1 MGWNRASR
9 NKWRTL
15 VLGLG
20 AVIALLWGAVD
31 IVGVPPQNLAWLLFQ
46 ALVAIGA
53 GDRSRRH
60 GRMAFYTV
68 CAGQGSGVGNLR
80 PSRA

>member
-31 IVGVPPQNLAWLLFQ
+31 IVGVPPQNLAWQLFQ

-53 GDRSRRH
+53 VIALAGMGGWLLHRLRRSRQR
-60 GRMAFYTV
+60 GR
-68 CAGQGSGVGNLR
+68 
-80 PSRA
+80 

>member
-1 MGWNRASR
+1 MVWKRASR

-31 IVGVPPQNLAWLLFQ
+31 IVGVPPKNLAWLLLQ
-46 ALVAIGA
+46 ALVAIGTVIVLAAMA
-53 GDRSRRH
+53 GWLLHHLRRSRQR
-60 GRMAFYTV
+60 GR
-68 CAGQGSGVGNLR
+68 
-80 PSRA
+80 

>member
-1 MGWNRASR
+1 MVWKRASR

-31 IVGVPPQNLAWLLFQ
+31 IVGVPPKNLAWLLLQ

-53 GDRSRRH
+53 VIVLAAMAGWLLHHLRGSRQR
-60 GRMAFYTV
+60 
-68 CAGQGSGVGNLR
+68 GS
-80 PSRA
+80 